1 MTEVENEL
9 IPKNQNN
16 NKLEEKISISPKDT
30 ININNIKL
38 ENELLS
44 KLFNNP
50 PKFDKKY
57 ENEELNKFKDEI
69 LIYLSERNQHY
80 KSLINYFH
88 DKIQEDKKE
97 YSDQMKLIADNYRAI
112 LSSQAALNNKIEKI
126 ANIELF
132 MNKTNDQ
139 LITHEIRINNLSSDF
154 IKATQKYDKIY
165 LDNLELPGY
174 IGKFAK
180 FKNCQAFFENII
192 KELDKVNQY
201 KEKNNMDNKAYKEK
215 LDGIIK
221 SMHLLLKNNNESQ
234 MKIIKQLNDKC
245 LKESKEMNESLS
257 NRMCDL
263 RIENAKYSMDL
274 VKKNDE
280 MNKEWKKILEIKDNI
295 ITQVTDKINQFKI
308 TFQSNVTTFNNFKK
322 EFENFKRQI
331 NEAIAFYREAKS
343 SDNNTNLTSNFNACS
358 NYGGCYISSAL
369 PLEKKNFK
377 YFSKKF
383 SKKSKSKGKN
393 INDKKQFI
401 KSISSV
407 NGPGFKNDDNKVI
420 KVEENNNLDFAS
432 SNNNLKIEDICG
444 KEKEKEI
451 KKRNVGSSLVKEKSV
466 NLSNEKYKYGSE
478 IQNKKNINICKD
490 SRPSKTMT
498 KIEINSHDKIN
509 SNIDRNK
516 DNEEKENDKENEIEN
531 VVDINKTNTLSI
543 NKNEIPKII
552 NNEINNIIINS
563 SNLNQNKEKEKDL
576 PKEKEKEKEKDYKLK
591 DKDKIVG
598 NKFYKN
604 KRNFQSNKQLLSEDS
619 ENNNKSNANLGNSL
633 TINSSNDNNFS
644 RYSTNSV
651 VNVNKFI
658 LNDKLLEGNKVIKE
672 LASELEQSTNKKDNL
687 ASNKKKIEDNFKVIC
702 SNISPLNINKIS
714 DIPESLPSDRTYERY
729 QNQNIHNNNNINI
742 GANYKANT
750 VSTEKTDEGN
760 YENTN
765 NNNICPFNINQNDYN
780 LLNKKLDLFD
790 KKIYNLESLLKEK
803 IIEIFS
809 QFDNLQNICLLSISK
824 NKVLNQKSNNSN
836 SNIINN
842 GNNNANNNKVNN
854 NVNNNN
860 VNNNVNNKSNN
871 NVSNN
876 ANNNVSN
883 NINPNV
889 NSNSNLN
896 NNLNINSY
904 TNKKINRSN
913 SNDYMDNNNALTRR
927 SNDDYFIKCHSMRK
941 IAPIIEINP
950 SNLQFSPS
958 PLKTQNIFSSRK
970 ARDQS
975 LKRFLKTGTNHFKD
989 IKLFRKNENKENYR
1003 NLNNIDYWDLTLNRL
1018 SKNGNFLGV
1027 NKWINLNRLIKKDP
1041 TKTANISNNG
1051 GLLAGN
1057 FDIN

>member
-1 MTEVENEL
+1 MKNEL
-9 IPKNQNN
+9 SPKHQNN
-16 NKLEEKISISPKDT
+16 NKLADNILISPNNT
-30 ININNIKL
+30 INKNNIKL

-44 KLFNNP
+44 LLFNNP
-50 PKFDKKY
+50 PNFDKKY
-57 ENEELNKFKDEI
+57 ENEELNKFKDEM
-69 LIYLSERNQHY
+69 LKYLYERNQHY

-97 YSDQMKLIADNYRAI
+97 YFDQMKLINDNYSAI

-126 ANIELF
+126 STIDTF

-139 LITHEIRINNLSSDF
+139 LITHEIRINNLSSDL
-154 IKATQKYDKIY
+154 IKAIQKYDKIY

-180 FKNCQAFFENII
+180 FKNCQAFFENVI
-192 KELDKVNQY
+192 KELDKMNQY
-201 KEKNNMDNKAYKEK
+201 KEKNNMDIKAYKEK

-221 SMHLLLKNNNESQ
+221 SIHLLLNNNNESQ

-257 NRMCDL
+257 NRICDL
-263 RIENAKYSMDL
+263 RIENAKYSIDL

-295 ITQVTDKINQFKI
+295 ITQVTDKINQFKT
-308 TFQSNVTTFNNFKK
+308 TFHANVTYFNNFKK
-322 EFENFKRQI
+322 EFEEFKRQI
-331 NEAIAFYREAKS
+331 HEAICFYKEAKI
-343 SDNNTNLTSNFNACS
+343 SDNNPIINSNFTSCS

-369 PLEKKNFK
+369 PLERKNFK

-383 SKKSKSKGKN
+383 AKKSKSKGKN

-401 KSISSV
+401 KSISAI
-407 NGPGFKNDDNKVI
+407 NGNGFKNDDNKAI
-420 KVEENNNLDFAS
+420 KIEENNMLEFAG
-432 SNNNLKIEDICG
+432 SNNNLKLEDNTG
-444 KEKEKEI
+444 KEKEI

-466 NLSNEKYKYGSE
+466 NLSNEKYKYSSE
-478 IQNKKNINICKD
+478 TQNKKNINFFKE
-490 SRPSKTMT
+490 SRPNKTVT

-509 SNIDRNK
+509 SIDRN
-516 DNEEKENDKENEIEN
+516 NNSEEKEKENNNDKENKEN
-531 VVDINKTNTLSI
+531 ENKTNTLSV
-543 NKNEIPKII
+543 NNNENQKII
-552 NNEINNIIINS
+552 NNETNNIIINS
-563 SNLNQNKEKEKDL
+563 SNLNNNQNKEKEKDKDK
-576 PKEKEKEKEKDYKLK
+576 PKEKEKEKEYKSK
-591 DKDKIVG
+591 DKDRIFG
-598 NKFYKN
+598 NKFNKN
-604 KRNFQSNKQLLSEDS
+604 KRNFKSYKHLLSEDS
-619 ENNNKSNANLGNSL
+619 ENNNKSNANIGNSV

-644 RYSTNSV
+644 KYSTNSV
-651 VNVNKFI
+651 VNVNKFV

-702 SNISPLNINKIS
+702 SKISPLNINKIN
-714 DIPESLPSDRTYERY
+714 DIPDSLPSDRIDERY
-729 QNQNIHNNNNINI
+729 LNQNTHSNNNINL
-742 GANYKANT
+742 GVNFKANT
-750 VSTEKTDEGN
+750 VSTEKTEEGIF
-760 YENTN
+760 ENINENNNNNNN
-765 NNNICPFNINQNDYN
+765 NNNIYTFNINQNDYI
-780 LLNKKLDLFD
+780 LLNQKLDLFD
-790 KKIYNLESLLKEK
+790 KKIYNLESLFKEK
-803 IIEIFS
+803 IIEILS

-824 NKVLNQKSNNSN
+824 NKAVNQKLNTVNNT
-836 SNIINN
+836 INT
-842 GNNNANNNKVNN
+842 NNNNNININN

-860 VNNNVNNKSNN
+860 
-871 NVSNN
+871 
-876 ANNNVSN
+876 
-883 NINPNV
+883 NINQNR

-896 NNLNINSY
+896 SNLNINSY
-904 TNKKINRSN
+904 TNKKINRSS
-913 SNDYMDNNNALTRR
+913 SNDYLDNNTAITRR

-975 LKRFLKTGTNHFKD
+975 IKRFLRTGTNHFKD
-989 IKLFRKNENKENYR
+989 IKLFRKNENKENNR
-1003 NLNNIDYWDLTLNRL
+1003 NSNNIDYWDLTLNRL

-1027 NKWINLNRLIKKDP
+1027 NKWINLNRLVKRDP
-1041 TKTANISNNG
+1041 TKTANISNFG

-1057 FDIN
+1057 FDTN